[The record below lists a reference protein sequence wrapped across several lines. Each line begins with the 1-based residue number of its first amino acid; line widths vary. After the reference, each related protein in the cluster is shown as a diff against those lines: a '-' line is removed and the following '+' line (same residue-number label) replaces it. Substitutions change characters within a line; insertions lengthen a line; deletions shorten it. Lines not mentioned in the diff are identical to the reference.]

1 MNKLIFLILMTV
13 FSSNVFAETLTIDIT
28 VPEIN
33 EQPYHRPYMAVWVE
47 TPERVGVHTI
57 TVWHKKKRWLKDLRQ
72 WWRKLGR
79 DDPAAYDTVT
89 KATPKPGSY
98 QLSWDGKDASGKQL
112 AAGDYFVCFE
122 AVRED
127 GGRNFTRQKIKLGS
141 GAAQAYTLTA
151 KVELGLIKINI
162 K

>member
-1 MNKLIFLILMTV
+1 MNKLIFLILMVV
-13 FSSNVFAETLTIDIT
+13 FSSNVFAETVSINIT
-28 VPEIN
+28 VPVIN

-57 TVWHKKKRWLKDLRQ
+57 AVWHKKKRWLKDMRQ

-79 DDPAAYDTVT
+79 EDAAEYDSVT

-98 QLSWDGKDASGKQL
+98 QLSWDGMDTNGKQL
-112 AAGDYFVCFE
+112 AAGDYYLCFE
-122 AVRED
+122 AARED
-127 GGRNFTRQKIKLGS
+127 GSRNFTRQKVKLGS
-141 GAAQAYTLTA
+141 GTTQAYTLAA
-151 KVELGLIKINI
+151 KAELGLIKINI